1 MFSFSS
7 LAVFSTLA
15 LSALTSALPLSN
27 SVGSVPDVSAVTG
40 IASKLP
46 AVGSVHT
53 RDATQ
58 SIAVIL
64 TDVTTKLGPVTDVLK
79 FVTSQNATVEAVS
92 GPIGEIKDILTGAVT
107 SLEALVGQ
115 PAEVILA
122 SVEGTAQIT
131 VEELGK
137 LVATLVVVVFEALGA
152 VLKVAG
158 GAIDQ
163 ALLQLLC
170 VVGGLVGTLLA
181 IVLKLVGG
189 IVGELLAVVLPLIQT
204 VVPFILNLNINQII
218 SVLGL

>member
-15 LSALTSALPLSN
+15 FSAFTSALPLSN
-27 SVGSVPDVSAVTG
+27 AVGSPSLPSVPDVSAVTG
-40 IASKLP
+40 VASKLP
-46 AVGSVHT
+46 AVGSLGS

-58 SIAVIL
+58 SVAAIL

-92 GPIGEIKDILTGAVT
+92 GPIGEIKDILTGAPV
-107 SLEALVGQ
+107 
-115 PAEVILA
+115 EVILA

-158 GAIDQ
+158 GAIDK
-163 ALLQLLC
+163 ALFELLAA
-170 VVGGLVGTLLA
+170 VGGLVGTLLA
-181 IVLKLVGG
+181 VVLKLVGS
-189 IVGELLAVVLPLIQT
+189 IVGDLLAVVVPLVQT
-204 VVPFILNLNINQII
+204 VVPFILNLNIAQVI
-218 SVLGL
+218 SLLGL